1 MTYKTA
7 TQMSN
12 DATVLPRA
20 AWDRFDKLT
29 VVFLLIAI
37 AISIVIMAYYAFFYN
52 TKTSDPNSQLRNQF
66 TTNTDS
72 LMTTRIPSP

>member
-1 MTYKTA
+1 MNT
-7 TQMSN
+7 N
-12 DATVLPRA
+12 DVKQRPYAAAVLPSA

-37 AISIVIMAYYAFFYN
+37 IASTVVMVYYAFFYN
-52 TKTSDPNSQLRNQF
+52 TKTLDPNSELRNQF